1 MSRREGLGDE
11 GGRERR
17 GGEEGREEGG
27 RKGGEREGETER
39 EGGNREGGSKRVG
52 TGNKGREGG
61 STGAFA
67 NRTPP
72 PPYPIP
78 RGLLSSPPAAFVH
91 GGGSF
96 QHACCLIPPRPP
108 PFPGPRRPLTS
119 LVLGSRPAGGPAPP
133 ERVIMRSQSDLTG
146 AKFRTETA
154 GDRSARSAST
164 TFRLPAP
171 SRREPARP
179 QNEPAP
185 DPIPR
190 ASGWAGW
197 ADSGPGGQKPGSVTG
212 RSAAE

>member
-72 PPYPIP
+72 HPYPIP

-108 PFPGPRRPLTS
+108 PFPRPPAASDVAGTGIAPGRRA
-119 LVLGSRPAGGPAPP
+119 RPAGARDYARSVRPDRSETPDRNGGRPVSAERFDHFQAPGSFPARTGPAP
-133 ERVIMRSQSDLTG
+133 ER
-146 AKFRTETA
+146 
-154 GDRSARSAST
+154 
-164 TFRLPAP
+164 
-171 SRREPARP
+171 ARP
-179 QNEPAP
+179 RSN
-185 DPIPR
+185 PR

-197 ADSGPGGQKPGSVTG
+197 ADSGPGGQKPGSVAG